1 LAHLVLTHTKPLV
14 TLLFMGS
21 RLRKDSFQLQRP
33 YRDRAFTLIELLVV
47 IAIIA
52 ILASLLLP
60 VLSRAKSRALTISC
74 LNNVKQLQVCWHL
87 YVLDNAGWLPP
98 NKAQTGAQTLGTDSW
113 IGGGAQIDTTP
124 TNIQN
129 AVLFKYN
136 TSIAIYHCP
145 ADKSL
150 VPGTTIQRF
159 RSYSISWPWMSGNL
173 DSVYTQINQRES
185 DIRDPAPS
193 LASVFFDENEDS
205 INNGGIGIHPAGTWA
220 WWDWPASR
228 HNKGCT
234 LSFAD
239 GHVEIWH
246 WRDPYVLVFKGYG
259 YPTPTTDRDLA
270 RVQATVGKN

>member
-1 LAHLVLTHTKPLV
+1 MLHI
-14 TLLFMGS
+14 MGS
-21 RLRKDSFQLQRP
+21 RPHKDSVQPQGASN
-33 YRDRAFTLIELLVV
+33 RDCGFTLIELLVV

-52 ILASLLLP
+52 ILASLLLA
-60 VLSRAKSRALTISC
+60 VLSRAKSRAITISC

-87 YVLDNAGWLPP
+87 YALDNGGWLPP
-98 NKAQTGAQTLGTDSW
+98 NKAQTGVATLGTDSW
-113 IGGGAQIDTTP
+113 IGGGAKIDTTP

-150 VPGTTIQRF
+150 VTGTTIERF

-173 DSVYTQINQRES
+173 DTMYTEINQRES

-193 LASVFFDENEDS
+193 VASVFFDENEDS
-205 INNGGIGIHPAGTWA
+205 INNGGFGVYAAGTWA
-220 WWDWPASR
+220 WMDWPASR
-228 HNKGCT
+228 HTKGCT

-270 RVQATVGKN
+270 RVQATVGKK